1 MERDQIR
8 WNGRDEDA
16 LGEQAWRWL
25 TQAVAMPALLAT
37 PPRALSGTLPPSR
50 LTAGEKLAALLG
62 VSGLR
67 QDDLERAR
75 HAARHGL
82 ADLLRLRTGDLS
94 SAPDAVLY
102 PRNEADVLAV
112 LKLCAEQGIA
122 VVPFGGGTGD
132 IAPARGGHNAV
143 VALNLSGLNRVT
155 ALDTIS
161 GLAEVEAGIT
171 GAELARQLAARGMM
185 LRPDTFALSTL
196 GGWIAQPGAAQAAGT
211 SDWLRGLR
219 AATPQGLLASA
230 THRGPDL
237 KQMMLGSQGAF
248 GVITSATIRIRALP
262 AKEEH
267 RSYLFPD
274 FASGLAAMR
283 EAQRLQLPHSL
294 MRLSDDDGTRFS
306 RALQRCGWT
315 LGEHFFDIYLSIRR
329 FDGHAARLLAGFSGS
344 DAEVRAARKRFDRLA
359 KGLGALALGVTNGQ
373 QQRFAVR
380 RDSLL
385 DRGIGMDA
393 ITVTA
398 SWSELPSLYVKLRAA
413 LKQAMRVQVPRPG
426 AHGLVLCQ
434 VGPAWPDGANLTV
447 TWVFPRKLE
456 DEITQAQTIRAAA
469 LAALPTH
476 TGEALQQG
484 VLRAIKQALD
494 PQGIMNPGRLV

>member
-8 WNGRDEDA
+8 WNSGHEDA
-16 LGEQAWRWL
+16 LSEQAWRWL
-25 TQAVAMPALLAT
+25 TQALAMPALLAT
-37 PPRALSGTLPPSR
+37 PPRALPGTLPASR
-50 LTAGEKLAALLG
+50 LTAGEKFAALLG
-62 VSGLR
+62 ASGLR
-67 QDDLERAR
+67 QDDLERAH
-75 HAARHGL
+75 HAAGHGL
-82 ADLLRLRTGDLS
+82 ADLLRLRAGDLS

-102 PRNEADVLAV
+102 PRNEADVLAA
-112 LKLCAEQGIA
+112 LKLCAEQNIA
-122 VVPFGGGTGD
+122 VVPCGGGTGD
-132 IAPARGGHNAV
+132 VTPARGGHNAV

-155 ALDTIS
+155 ALDAMS

-185 LRPDTFALSTL
+185 LRPDTLELSTL

-219 AATPQGLLASA
+219 VATPQGLLASG
-230 THRGPDL
+230 THLGPDL

-248 GVITSATIRIRALP
+248 GVITSATIRICALP
-262 AKEEH
+262 TKEEH

-306 RALQRCGWT
+306 RALQRRGWT
-315 LGEHFFDIYLSIRR
+315 LSEHFFDIYLSIRR
-329 FDGHAARLLAGFSGS
+329 FDGHAARLVVGFSGS
-344 DAEVRAARKRFDRLA
+344 DSEVRAARKRLDRLA
-359 KGLGALALGVTNGQ
+359 KGLGALAATNGQ
-373 QQRFAVR
+373 QRFAAR

-393 ITVTA
+393 MTVTA

-413 LKQAMRVQVPRPG
+413 LKQAMRIQVPRPG

-434 VGPAWPDGANLTV
+434 VGPAWP
-447 TWVFPRKLE
+447 
-456 DEITQAQTIRAAA
+456 
-469 LAALPTH
+469 
-476 TGEALQQG
+476 
-484 VLRAIKQALD
+484 
-494 PQGIMNPGRLV
+494 